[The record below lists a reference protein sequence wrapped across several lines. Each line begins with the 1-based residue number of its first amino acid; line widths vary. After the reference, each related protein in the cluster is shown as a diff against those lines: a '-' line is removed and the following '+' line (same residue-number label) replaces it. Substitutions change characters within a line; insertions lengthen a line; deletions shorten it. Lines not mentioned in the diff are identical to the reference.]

1 VCRGSWLFLDAE
13 NVNGSSDL
21 KLELN
26 EDRGIGDSA
35 QTEARLQSLTYE
47 L

>member
-13 NVNGSSDL
+13 NVNGSSES